1 MSQAPAITPIYAAVL
16 ALLYLALAW
25 YLVLLKRLAVWRKD
39 DFILRMWDRAQHA
52 RAHVQSYAIF
62 GLLLMLL
69 LELGGTGRGTLHL
82 LGLML
87 LAGNAIHAGGF
98 VWFPGSRKASSTGW
112 VTITITYL
120 VAIALL
126 LWRALFVAAA

>member
-1 MSQAPAITPIYAAVL
+1 MSQTLTITPIYAAVL

-62 GLLLMLL
+62 GLLLLLL
-69 LELGGTGRGTLHL
+69 LELNGTGHGTLHL

-87 LAGNAIHAGGF
+87 LAGNAVHASGF
-98 VWFPGSRKASSTGW
+98 VWFP
-112 VTITITYL
+112 
-120 VAIALL
+120 
-126 LWRALFVAAA
+126 